1 MEDAF
6 GPVGHGKPRCGAKRR
21 DGTGET
27 CRKGAGAGTSHGGTG
42 RCALHGGSTV
52 SHKAA
57 ATVALAEQAV
67 KTYGLPLDVSP
78 TEALLDEVKWT
89 AGHVAWL
96 RVQVQELERQALV
109 WGKTEEVDK
118 GASEFTGVD
127 ITHAAVPNVW
137 LELYR
142 VERKH
147 LLDVCKAAIACGIA
161 ERQVRLAEQQG
172 ALLASVIRAVLGDS
186 ELGLTPEQQTRAP
199 AVVVRHL
206 RAVAA

>member
-1 MEDAF
+1 MASDDKF
-6 GPVGHGKPRCGAKRR
+6 CGARKRQGE
-21 DGTGET
+21 GTCARPSGWGT
-27 CRKGAGAGTSHGGTG
+27 DHAGAG
-42 RCALHGGSTV
+42 RCKLHGGSAP
-52 SHKAA
+52 SGR
-57 ATVALAEQAV
+57 VAGQRVLAEQAV

-118 GASEFTGVD
+118 GAGEFTGVD

-186 ELGLTPEQQTRAP
+186 ELGLTPEQQKAAP

-206 RAVAA
+206 RAVA